1 MDRRIEEVEP
11 VDGGYLMV
19 HLAQGYCINDH
30 GCHTFGADDRR
41 DVRSTM
47 RMVKRCQCAECND
60 IAP

>member
-19 HLAQGYCINDH
+19 HLARGYCINDP

-41 DVRSTM
+41 EVRATM
-47 RMVKRCQCAECND
+47 RAVRPCQCDECKDNR
-60 IAP
+60 